1 VPDAELHVFYGF
13 NVLDRVAVTNPQL
26 AAFKG
31 AILAKAAELGGE
43 DGGVFLR
50 GRVGQVELAREMQQA
65 RVLAYPTAFLETSC
79 ITAMEAK
86 AAGLPIVTSH
96 LGALVA
102 SIIFEVEAEL
112 DGYAAA
118 AGYSVPVSTAATY
131 AFGTMQLQTKNGAGA
146 RVLGILFPNM
156 GGPGGKATL
165 ATDYQTAYM
174 TFVRSL
180 RDGKVALVGA
190 GLSGGEEARALPR
203 AGAAAS
209 QTVPFDWTP

>member
-1 VPDAELHVFYGF
+1 MYYLGTVSELTQILPA
-13 NVLDRVAVTNPQL
+13 NVSISPTSRPLTD
-26 AAFKG
+26 
-31 AILAKAAELGGE
+31 GE
-43 DGGVFLR
+43 
-50 GRVGQVELAREMQQA
+50 
-65 RVLAYPTAFLETSC
+65 
-79 ITAMEAK
+79 
-86 AAGLPIVTSH
+86 
-96 LGALVA
+96 VA